1 MSIFDSIA
9 KVIGLGDKHAGY
21 GVIEGSAD
29 AATQMIQDDDERLN
43 DNISRLTEIRQR
55 RLLNEETKYNKEY
68 NSNFEEV
75 KALAASL
82 GPNGTDILH
91 SLIIQDNR
99 GYAGAKA
106 LVPTIV
112 TKATSENRTVEDILD
127 YTQRKEGKNITAKQ
141 LTDIVTTPMNVPDF
155 DMGTVLQGTG
165 SDLLNLIAGAGSVE
179 KGAGSVEKYTEKQV
193 KQQMAIAGFGEDFGK
208 TEKSDL
214 AIEPITVDLFELNLV
229 GTIDQKIKMLND
241 AFMNT
246 SDNNEK
252 KKYSN
257 RISELTIRKNIL
269 GESKLLSTSALNR
282 EIQLTLADI
291 AKSQN
296 LTGTFD
302 SNSGRW
308 INQGTEIE
316 RVNEGTRLAT
326 NIISVVESSK
336 MIPSRSDGRPPQGYL
351 EASVSSE
358 IQDIAD
364 SLGIAIAA
372 DISVTQLKGIATTL
386 GYNLKLVSAKDSST
400 GEPYLTLG
408 SKFVF
413 TPPSNTGLAGGN
425 SGGTGSNPFPKGTS
439 NAINQHKNTISKI
452 SPQAG
457 MNANQNAARKALIII
472 AIQNSHPNAPT
483 ANNITQNYINS
494 IPLKQ
499 LEKYWKDNVGYDYDS
514 SMFNNK
520 TINDLS

>member
-1 MSIFDSIA
+1 MSIFDGIA
-9 KVIGLGDKHAGY
+9 RILGGGDKHAGY
-21 GVIEGSAD
+21 GVMEGIGDTGTAFVKGED
-29 AATQMIQDDDERLN
+29 QRID
-43 DNISRLTEIRQR
+43 DNISRLTEIRQQ

-68 NSNFEEV
+68 NDNFEEV

-91 SLIIQDNR
+91 SLIVQDNR

-112 TKATSENRTVEDILD
+112 TKATSEDRSVEDILN
-127 YTQRKEGKNITAKQ
+127 YTKRKEGESITAKQ
-141 LTDIVTTPMNVPDF
+141 LTDIVTTPMNIPDF
-155 DMGTVLQGTG
+155 DMGTILKGTG
-165 SDLLNLIAGAGSVE
+165 SDVLNLIAGAGSVE
-179 KGAGSVEKYTEKQV
+179 RYTEGQV

-214 AIEPITVDLFELNLV
+214 AIQPITVDLFELNLV

-246 SDNNEK
+246 SDQNKK

-257 RISELTIRKNIL
+257 RISELMIRKNIL
-269 GESKLLSTSALNR
+269 GESKLLTESQKNKQ
-282 EIQLTLADI
+282 IQVALADI
-291 AKSQN
+291 AKAQN
-296 LTGTFD
+296 LSGTFD
-302 SNSGRW
+302 ANAGMW

-326 NIISVVESSK
+326 NIISVIESSK
-336 MIPSRSDGRPPQGYL
+336 MTQLRSDGRPAQGYL
-351 EASVSSE
+351 EATVPSE
-358 IQDIAD
+358 VQDIAD
-364 SLGIAIAA
+364 TLGIPIAA

-413 TPPSNTGLAGGN
+413 TPPSSPSSVNTPN
-425 SGGTGSNPFPKGTS
+425 SNTVFPKGLT
-439 NAINQHKNTISKI
+439 NIINQHKNTLSKI

-457 MNANQNAARKALIII
+457 MNPNQNAARKALIII

-483 ANNITQNYINS
+483 ANNITQNYINN
-494 IPLKQ
+494 IPISQ
-499 LEKYWKDNVGYDYDS
+499 LEKYWKDNVGYDYDP

>member
-1 MSIFDSIA
+1 MSIFDGIA
-9 KVIGLGDKHAGY
+9 KILGGGDKHAGY
-21 GVIEGSAD
+21 GVMEGVGD
-29 AATQMIQDDDERLN
+29 TATQIIQDEDKRID
-43 DNISRLTEIRQR
+43 DNISRLTEIRQK
-55 RLLNEETKYNKEY
+55 RLLNEETKYNTEY
-68 NSNFEEV
+68 NANFEEV

-82 GPNGTDILH
+82 GPNGSDILH
-91 SLIIQDNR
+91 SLIVQDNR

-106 LVPTIV
+106 LVPV
-112 TKATSENRTVEDILD
+112 VVKKAASENRTVEDILN
-127 YTQRKEGKNITAKQ
+127 YTQRKEGKSITAKQ
-141 LTDIVTTPMNVPDF
+141 LTDIVTTPMNIPDF
-155 DMGTVLQGTG
+155 DVGTILQGTG

-246 SDNNEK
+246 SDENKK
-252 KKYSN
+252 KKYSS
-257 RISELTIRKNIL
+257 RISELMIRKNIL
-269 GESKLLSTSALNR
+269 GESNPLSPSALNR
-282 EIQLTLADI
+282 QIQLTLADI

-302 SNSGRW
+302 SDSGTW

-326 NIISVVESSK
+326 NIMSVIESSK
-336 MIPSRSDGRPPQGYL
+336 MIPSRSDGRPAQGYL

-364 SLGIAIAA
+364 SLGIAIAS
-372 DISVTQLKGIATTL
+372 DISVIQLKTLATTL

-413 TPPSNTGLAGGN
+413 TPPSNTSSSN
-425 SGGTGSNPFPKGTS
+425 SSSSSSSSNPFPQGLSAT
-439 NAINQHKNTISKI
+439 INKHKNTLSKI
-452 SPQAG
+452 SPRTG
-457 MNANQNAARKALIII
+457 LTANQNAARKALIRI

-483 ANNITQNYINS
+483 TNNITQQYINT
-494 IPLKQ
+494 IPKDL
-499 LEKYWKDNVGYDYDS
+499 LEKYWEDNIGYPYDS
-514 SMFNNK
+514 NNLK
-520 TINDLS
+520 KQINDLS